1 MGDKR
6 QSQTNYADVKMT
18 YNAEYAAYKHCEAD
32 GEERVIKGLVVADG
46 VFRDGPFLGVPRA
59 ALFVRVH

>member
-1 MGDKR
+1 
-6 QSQTNYADVKMT
+6 MT
-18 YNAEYAAYKHCEAD
+18 YNAENAAYKHCEAD